1 MLIQRGAGLLLRSL
15 TRLLL
20 IGAVT
25 GIAGLPAQGGET
37 GSQGGQPKYRI
48 GIHNYKPGKIYDE
61 AMEGIHDGLRAE
73 GIAYEEIVL
82 QSNGKS
88 DTAKEN
94 LLKLDAMS
102 LDLIYSLS
110 SAGTQIAKDLK
121 LKTPVI
127 ATVIGHPRTLGVAGD
142 RSGDADPLTGTS
154 YYVDAKRQLAL
165 YRSLFPNIRKVGMIF
180 DAKNPAGF
188 LAEEPL
194 LREACKDSRLDFAS
208 TGVST
213 VDELSGA
220 TAQLI
225 EEKVDIIVVPTNN
238 LIYEALAK
246 ILTVSDEKK
255 IPVVSMNKQGVEAGA
270 LAGLFGDTYYLGR
283 QTGGL
288 ARNILVEK
296 KPAGALAFQ
305 YIPRP
310 DVILNMKGAKSLD
323 YEFPPDILGEA
334 AIVLQ

>member
-1 MLIQRGAGLLLRSL
+1 
-15 TRLLL
+15 
-20 IGAVT
+20 
-25 GIAGLPAQGGET
+25 
-37 GSQGGQPKYRI
+37 
-48 GIHNYKPGKIYDE
+48 
-61 AMEGIHDGLRAE
+61 LRAE
-73 GIAYEEIVL
+73 GIAYEEVVV
-82 QSNGKS
+82 QSSGKN
-88 DTAKEN
+88 DIAKEN
-94 LLKLDAMS
+94 LLKLDEMK

-208 TGVST
+208 VGVSSA
-213 VDELSGA
+213 DELPDA
-220 TAQLI
+220 TARLI
-225 EEKVDIIVVPTNN
+225 DDKVDIIVVPTNN
-238 LIYEALAK
+238 LVYEALAK
-246 ILTVSDEKK
+246 VLSVSDEKK

-270 LAGLFGDTYYLGR
+270 LAGLFADTYYLGR
-283 QTGGL
+283 QTANL
-288 ARNILVEK
+288 ARTILVEK
-296 KPAGALAFQ
+296 KPAGTLAFQ

-310 DVILNMKGAKSLD
+310 DVILNMKTAKTLD